1 MSKEPNVPPYVLKSP
16 PDFGATYQNQPD
28 TRFTREYDRQRA
40 NGNGHPPS
48 ESSEPQGTSRSGPH
62 EDLTSR
68 PDERENPGFFDQF
81 WSRFKP
87 LKPADAS
94 ASENGAAPDEGPSGV
109 VYSITKKTDFWFDL
123 EVHTLERDARKE
135 AADWAAQG
143 LPRHDLQRV
152 DPLEIELVLAGR
164 CVELFR
170 QWVGRVRTKM
180 RDAINAEAENIG
192 RDASALESSIDRLGE
207 LRDVARR
214 TDEEITYLAKKE
226 NDERPPIGFEALVA
240 NRLFFP
246 VLAILLV
253 AVEFFANFPLFRLLL
268 PLHSALAAA
277 AKEAVLDVG
286 NQWWAGIALWWKM
299 SAWHVEAFVVSF
311 AVVVVL
317 VVFGKAVGQSA
328 RLLTALRAKDF
339 PLAAGSINS
348 ARRQAWAVVLTCMVG
363 SSLVISALYN
373 ARSQVVTVAQERV
386 ATTARNLDS
395 LRAQSK
401 LAGSNLA
408 QVSLLTQ
415 SIRDGERTLEVHRD
429 DYGYAETVY
438 RNNGAILLLN
448 IGLVL
453 AAGLV
458 GFLSARFKLAHQ
470 FGADPRIAELR
481 AKRAQIDGDVREQLA
496 KGYASVTSASAGIG
510 RVEHLIRSSP
520 LEQWPAKARR
530 LSAIIPMFRADNAR
544 LRGLDS
550 ASILAFR
557 QPPPLDLPTFEAEQG
572 FDEPA
577 DFAALKDRFQS
588 ARAQFTRLAG
598 AGQ

>member
-1 MSKEPNVPPYVLKSP
+1 MSKEPNVPPYVLQSP
-16 PDFGATYQNQPD
+16 PNYGATYQKQVDNRPLRELLKDHD
-28 TRFTREYDRQRA
+28 T
-40 NGNGHPPS
+40 NGNGDRERSNGHADPS
-48 ESSEPQGTSRSGPH
+48 IRQSANPSI
-62 EDLTSR
+62 
-68 PDERENPGFFDQF
+68 PGFFDQF

-87 LKPADAS
+87 ITGADEPSPNGKPAD
-94 ASENGAAPDEGPSGV
+94 DEGPSGV
-109 VYSITKKTDFWFDL
+109 VYTITKKTDHWFDR
-123 EVHTLERDARKE
+123 EVVGLERDAKKE

-152 DPLEIELVLAGR
+152 DPLEIEIVLAGR
-164 CVELFR
+164 CTELFR
-170 QWVGRVRTKM
+170 GWVGRVRTKM
-180 RDAINAEAENIG
+180 RDAINAEVEDIG
-192 RDASALESSIDRLGE
+192 KDTSRLESAIDRLGE
-207 LRDVARR
+207 LRDTARR
-214 TDEEITYLAKKE
+214 TDEEMTYLAKKE
-226 NDERPPIGFEALVA
+226 HEEHPPIGFEPLVA

-246 VLAILLV
+246 LLAVLLV

-286 NQWWAGIALWWKM
+286 DQWWAGLALWWKM
-299 SAWHVEAFVVSF
+299 SAWHVEAFVV
-311 AVVVVL
+311 ALVVVVVL
-317 VVFGKAVGQSA
+317 VVFGKAVGSST
-328 RLLTALRAKDF
+328 RLLTAIRAKDH
-339 PLAAGSINS
+339 PLAGGSIGS
-348 ARRQAWAVVLTCMVG
+348 ARSQAWMVVAVCVIG
-363 SSLVISALYN
+363 SSMVITALYR
-373 ARSQVVTVAQERV
+373 ARSQVVVVAQERV

-395 LRAQSK
+395 LRAQSR

-408 QVSLLTQ
+408 QVSMLTQ

-429 DYGYAETVY
+429 DYGYAETVH

-458 GFLSARFKLAHQ
+458 GFLSAKFKLSHQ

-481 AKRAQIDGDVREQLA
+481 ARRAQLDKDVRDQLA
-496 KGYASVTSASAGIG
+496 SGYANVSSANTGIG
-510 RVEHLIRSSP
+510 RAEHLIRSSP
-520 LEQWPAKARR
+520 LDQWPAKARR
-530 LSAIIPMFRADNAR
+530 LGGIIPMFRADNAR

-557 QPPPLDLPTFEAEQG
+557 QPVPLELPTFEAEKT

-577 DFAALKDRFQS
+577 DFAAIKDRFQS
-588 ARAQFTRLAG
+588 ARLQFTRLAG

>member
-1 MSKEPNVPPYVLKSP
+1 MSKEPNVPPYVLQSP
-16 PDFGATYQNQPD
+16 PNYGATYQKQTD
-28 TRFTREYDRQRA
+28 TRPLRELLKDPEP
-40 NGNGHPPS
+40 NGNGHSATPDSNRAIGRPP
-48 ESSEPQGTSRSGPH
+48 ETPAQTR
-62 EDLTSR
+62 
-68 PDERENPGFFDQF
+68 GFFDQF

-87 LKPADAS
+87 ITAVDEPSANGKPSD
-94 ASENGAAPDEGPSGV
+94 DDGPSGV
-109 VYSITKKTDFWFDL
+109 VYTITKKTDFWFDR
-123 EVHTLERDARKE
+123 EVFVIERDAKKE

-164 CVELFR
+164 CTELFR
-170 QWVGRVRTKM
+170 GWVGRVRTKM
-180 RDAINAEAENIG
+180 RDAINSEVENIG
-192 RDASALESSIDRLGE
+192 RDTSQLESAIDRLGE
-207 LRDVARR
+207 LRDTGRR

-226 NDERPPIGFEALVA
+226 HDEHPPIGFEPLVT
-240 NRLFFP
+240 NRFFFP
-246 VLAILLV
+246 LLAILLV

-286 NQWWAGIALWWKM
+286 DQWYAGLALWWKM
-299 SAWHVEAFVVSF
+299 SAWHVEAFVVAL

-317 VVFGKAVGQSA
+317 VVFGKAVGSST
-328 RLLTALRAKDF
+328 RLLTAIHAKDH
-339 PLAAGSINS
+339 PLAGGSIGS
-348 ARRQAWAVVLTCMVG
+348 ARKQAWMVVAVCVLGASMV
-363 SSLVISALYN
+363 ITALYR
-373 ARSQVVTVAQERV
+373 ARSQVVVVAQDRV
-386 ATTARNLDS
+386 ETTARNLDS

-408 QVSLLTQ
+408 QVSMLTQ
-415 SIRDGERTLEVHRD
+415 SIRDQERTLEVHRD
-429 DYGYAETVY
+429 DYGYAQTVH
-438 RNNGAILLLN
+438 RNNMAILLLN

-458 GFLSARFKLAHQ
+458 GFLSSKFKLAHQ

-481 AKRAQIDGDVREQLA
+481 EKRTQLDRDVREQLA
-496 KGYASVTSASAGIG
+496 TGYQSVSLANSGIG
-510 RVEHLIRSSP
+510 RAEHLIRSSP
-520 LEQWPAKARR
+520 LDQWPAKARR
-530 LSAIIPMFRADNAR
+530 LSGVIPMFRADNAR

-557 QPPPLDLPTFEAEQG
+557 QPPPLELPTFEAEKG

-577 DFAALKDRFQS
+577 DFAAIKERFQS
-588 ARAQFTRLAG
+588 ARLQFTRLAG

>member
-16 PDFGATYQNQPD
+16 PDFGATYQKQPD
-28 TRFTREYDRQRA
+28 TRFTKEYDRERTT
-40 NGNGHPPS
+40 NGHRPSAEQHAESVAPPPTPT
-48 ESSEPQGTSRSGPH
+48 ESPT
-62 EDLTSR
+62 R
-68 PDERENPGFFDQF
+68 PKTGFFDQF
-81 WSRFKP
+81 WTRFRP
-87 LKPADAS
+87 INAPDDLPSTTGAS
-94 ASENGAAPDEGPSGV
+94 PNGDEGPSGV
-109 VYSITKKTDFWFDL
+109 VYSITKKTDFWFDIEL
-123 EVHTLERDARKE
+123 SGIERDARKE

-170 QWVGRVRTKM
+170 GWIGRVRTRM
-180 RDAINAEAENIG
+180 RDAIAAEAEGIG
-192 RDASALESSIDRLGE
+192 SDASNLESAIDRLGE
-207 LRDVARR
+207 LRDSARR
-214 TDEEITYLAKKE
+214 TDEEIAYLTKKE
-226 NDERPPIGFEALVA
+226 NDERPPIGFEAIVT

-246 VLAILLV
+246 VLAVLLV

-286 NQWWAGIALWWKM
+286 DQWYAGLALWWKM
-299 SAWHVEAFVVSF
+299 SAWHVEAFVVAL

-317 VVFGKAVGQSA
+317 VVFGKAVGQST
-328 RLLTALRAKDF
+328 RLLTALRVKDY
-339 PLAAGSINS
+339 PLASGSVGS
-348 ARRQAWAVVLTCMVG
+348 ARRQAWAVVLACVLG
-363 SSLVISALYN
+363 SSLVISALYR
-373 ARSQVVTVAQERV
+373 ARSQVVIVAQERV

-395 LRAQSK
+395 LRAQAK

-408 QVSLLTQ
+408 QVSMLTQ
-415 SIRDGERTLEVHRD
+415 SVRDLERTLEVNRD
-429 DYGYAETVY
+429 DFGYAETVH
-438 RNNGAILLLN
+438 RNNSAILLLN

-458 GFLSARFKLAHQ
+458 GFLSAKFKLAHQ

-481 AKRAQIDGDVREQLA
+481 MKRAQLDTDVREQLA
-496 KGYASVTSASAGIG
+496 HGYSSVTSANAGIG

-530 LSAIIPMFRADNAR
+530 LSAVIPMFRADNAR

-577 DFAALKDRFQS
+577 DFAALKERFHG
-588 ARAQFTRLAG
+588 ARMQFTRLAG